1 MPNTPDMV
9 ITKSI
14 QLDGQHVEYRVRRN
28 ARARRIWIRLEE
40 GEGLVV
46 VFPRWGSL
54 STAAELLRRNKEWVL
69 QAIKKHEE
77 RMAIAPPPLGKGR
90 TLMYRGRIMGLRVQ
104 SVACPG
110 PAVKFSRGEFIVRL
124 PNSES
129 PVGEVLE
136 TWYRQRA
143 EVVIGR
149 RVAYFAKRLGLKPK
163 KVAVKNQKSRWGSCS
178 SNGGL
183 NFNWRLLLAPP
194 GVLDYVVIHELCH
207 MRHPDHS
214 ERFWAL
220 VSRYCPFFGKYRGWL
235 QEYGPLLRA

>member
-1 MPNTPDMV
+1 MPSESV
-9 ITKSI
+9 ETKSVT
-14 QLDGQHVEYRVRRN
+14 LDGQRVEYRVRRN

-40 GEGLVV
+40 AEGLVV

-77 RMAIAPPPLGKGR
+77 RMAIAPPPLGKSR

-110 PAVKFSRGEFIVRL
+110 PAVKFSRGEFTVRL
-124 PNSES
+124 PDGET

-149 RVAYFAKRLGLKPK
+149 RVSYFARMVGLKPK
-163 KVAVKNQKSRWGSCS
+163 KVTVRNQKSRWGSCS
-178 SNGGL
+178 SKGAL

-207 MRHPDHS
+207 LRHPDHS
-214 ERFWAL
+214 ERFWSL
-220 VSRYCPFFGKYRGWL
+220 VSRHCPFFDKYRGWL